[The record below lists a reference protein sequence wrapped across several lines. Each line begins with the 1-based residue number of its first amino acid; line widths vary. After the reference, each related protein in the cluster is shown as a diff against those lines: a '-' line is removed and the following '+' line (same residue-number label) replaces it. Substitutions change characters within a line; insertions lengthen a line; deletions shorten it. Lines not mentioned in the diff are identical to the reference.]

1 MITESENSMIVARKV
16 VDSNTNH
23 VLLLKKCK
31 TIIIDTKTW

>member
-23 VLLLKKCK
+23 VLLL
-31 TIIIDTKTW
+31 IIDTKTDTKT